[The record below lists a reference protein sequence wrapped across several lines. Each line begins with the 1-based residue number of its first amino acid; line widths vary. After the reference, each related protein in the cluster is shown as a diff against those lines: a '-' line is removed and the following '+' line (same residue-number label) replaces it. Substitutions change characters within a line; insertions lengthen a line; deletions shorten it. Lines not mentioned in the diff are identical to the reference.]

1 MVGVLQTT
9 LHFTLL
15 YFICSK
21 PVVIIY
27 KTIGCICKVCCFTLI
42 IFIHFT
48 FLKSKNQLSMKK
60 NMILSMLTLCAVIIT
75 SCKKTDSTPAPTPD
89 PVATITGISPSSGP
103 KNTVVT
109 ITGTN
114 FGTNLATLKVYFNN
128 VQATVQTATN
138 TTITAV
144 VPVTATTGV
153 VKVEKSPTVQVT
165 GPSFTFLGT
174 GSVSTLALTGTASTL
189 GLVTGLTR
197 DAAGNLFV
205 CDRDANRIVKVTTD
219 GVASVFAGSGSGGAI
234 VNGTGTAAGF
244 YAPYGIA
251 IDGAGN
257 LVVGEYANQAV
268 RKITPAAVVTTLAGN
283 GTAGFLNGTGTN
295 ATFNQ
300 PVGLAA
306 DASGNVF
313 IADYLNNVIRKIT
326 PAGVVTTFAG
336 SGTAAL
342 TDGTG
347 TSAAFNGPFALAFDP
362 NGNLIVADYLNHA
375 VRKITPSGVVS
386 TIAGNG
392 TAGYLD
398 ATGSAARFFRPAGL
412 AIDGTGT
419 IFICD
424 AQNNR
429 IRKISSTGV
438 VTTLAGNN
446 NAGSTDDVGTAAQ
459 FQYPLGLCA
468 DFANSTLYIAD
479 FGNRKIRKLIID

>member
-1 MVGVLQTT
+1 MKL
-9 LHFTLL
+9 
-15 YFICSK
+15 
-21 PVVIIY
+21 
-27 KTIGCICKVCCFTLI
+27 KT
-42 IFIHFT
+42 
-48 FLKSKNQLSMKK
+48 
-60 NMILSMLTLCAVIIT
+60 ILSMMTIAVIVLIT
-75 SCKKTDSTPAPTPD
+75 SCKKDDNPDPTPTPD
-89 PVATITGISPSSGP
+89 PSPTITTISPTSGP

-144 VPVTATTGV
+144 VPISATTGA
-153 VKVEKSPTVQVT
+153 VKVEKSPTVQVA
-165 GPSFTFLGT
+165 GPVFTFLGT
-174 GSVSTLALTGTASTL
+174 GSVSTLTLTGAASTI
-189 GLVTGLTR
+189 GLVTGVTR

-205 CDRDANRIVKVTTD
+205 CDRDANRIVKITTD

-244 YAPYGIA
+244 YAPYGIT
-251 IDGAGN
+251 IDGTGN
-257 LVVGEYANQAV
+257 LFVGEYANQAV

-283 GTAGFLNGTGTN
+283 GTAGFLNGTGSN

-306 DASGNVF
+306 DVSGNVF

-347 TSAAFNGPFALAFDP
+347 TGAAFNGPFALAFDP
-362 NGNLIVADYLNHA
+362 AGNLIVADYLNHA
-375 VRKITPSGVVS
+375 VRKITPAGVVT

-392 TAGYLD
+392 TAGHVD

-412 AIDGTGT
+412 AIDGAGN
-419 IFICD
+419 IYICD

-429 IRKISSTGV
+429 IRKISSTAV

-446 NAGSTDDVGTAAQ
+446 NAGSADGVGTTAQ

-468 DFANSTLYIAD
+468 DFANSALYIAD
-479 FGNRKIRKLIID
+479 FGNRSIRKLIID

>member
-1 MVGVLQTT
+1 M
-9 LHFTLL
+9 
-15 YFICSK
+15 K
-21 PVVIIY
+21 
-27 KTIGCICKVCCFTLI
+27 
-42 IFIHFT
+42 
-48 FLKSKNQLSMKK
+48 LKR
-60 NMILSMLTLCAVIIT
+60 ILSMMTITAIVLIT
-75 SCKKTDSTPAPTPD
+75 SCKKDDTPIPTPD
-89 PVATITGISPSSGP
+89 PLPTVTSISPTSGP

-144 VPVTATTGV
+144 VPITATTGA
-153 VKVEKSPTVQVT
+153 VKVEKSPTIQVT
-165 GPSFTFLGT
+165 GPVFTFLGA
-174 GSVSTLALTGTASTL
+174 GSVSTLTLTGAASTL
-189 GLVTGLTR
+189 GLVTGVTR
-197 DAAGNLFV
+197 DAVGNLFV
-205 CDRDANRIVKVTTD
+205 CDRDANRIVKITTD
-219 GVASVFAGSGSGGAI
+219 GVAAVFAGSGSGGAI
-234 VNGTGTAAGF
+234 INGTGTAAGF
-244 YAPYGIA
+244 YAPYGIT
-251 IDGAGN
+251 IDGTGN
-257 LVVGEYANQAV
+257 LFVGEYANQAV
-268 RKITPAAVVTTLAGN
+268 RKITSAAVVTTLAGN
-283 GTAGFLNGTGTN
+283 GTAGSLNGTGTN

-300 PVGLAA
+300 PVGLAV

-313 IADYLNNVIRKIT
+313 IADYINNVIRKIT

-347 TSAAFNGPFALAFDP
+347 TTAAFNGPFALAFDAG
-362 NGNLIVADYLNHA
+362 GNLIVADYLNHA
-375 VRKITPSGVVS
+375 VRKITAGGVVT

-412 AIDGTGT
+412 AIDMSGN

-446 NAGSTDDVGTAAQ
+446 NAGSDDGIGTTAQ

-468 DFANSTLYIAD
+468 DFANSVLYIAD
-479 FGNRKIRKLIID
+479 FGNRKMRKLIID